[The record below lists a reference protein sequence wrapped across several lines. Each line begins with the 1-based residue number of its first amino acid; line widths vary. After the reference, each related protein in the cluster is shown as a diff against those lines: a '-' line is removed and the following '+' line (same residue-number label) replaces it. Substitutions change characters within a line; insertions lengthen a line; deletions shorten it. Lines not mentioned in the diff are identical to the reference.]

1 MLLHVKYS
9 LEDRKYSLTHSLK
22 SMFATLFASSSLSEL
37 VFSAEVEQH
46 EVAGA
51 QQDEFEAGSFS
62 AVPQQEDSALSWF
75 RSL

>member
-1 MLLHVKYS
+1 VLLHVKHS

-22 SMFATLFASSSLSEL
+22 SIFATLFTSSSLSEP
-37 VFSAEVEQH
+37 VFSADVEQH
-46 EVAGA
+46 EAAGA

-62 AVPQQEDSALSWF
+62 AVPQQEDSAPSWF